1 MFYYAFDEIKCGTRF
16 SSLHVNM
23 NPEKGK
29 EGALYY
35 VICGAGIR
43 NALLELTIKNPEK
56 KGGWMLYY
64 VICEQEYGAAL

>member
-1 MFYYAFDEIKCGTRF
+1 
-16 SSLHVNM
+16 M

-35 VICGAGIR
+35 VICDAGIR

-56 KGGWMLYY
+56 KGEGVTLLRYLRCRNTEPLSKFTVKNPRKKELLVRFCRIY
-64 VICEQEYGAAL
+64 